1 MARDQGVKAPAAGGQ
16 SRSARTP
23 AVKPAAAA
31 PAAAAATAPAPRR
44 RTSPSQFVQEVRVEA
59 RKISW
64 PSWKETWITSVMV
77 FIMVA
82 LTAVFFSVVDGSLNF
97 LMQQFLKLAV

>member
-1 MARDQGVKAPAAGGQ
+1 MAKDQGVKAPAASGQ

-23 AVKPAAAA
+23 AVKSAAA
-31 PAAAAATAPAPRR
+31 PAAAAAATPAPRR
-44 RTSPSQFVQEVRVEA
+44 RTTPQQFAQEVRVEA

-64 PSWKETWITSVMV
+64 PAWKETWITSVMV
-77 FIMVA
+77 LIMVA
-82 LTAVFFSVVDGSLNF
+82 ATAIFFSLVDGSLNF

>member
-31 PAAAAATAPAPRR
+31 AVTPAPAPRR
-44 RTSPSQFVQEVRVEA
+44 RTSPSQFAREVRVEA

-64 PSWKETWITSVMV
+64 PAWKETWITSVMV
-77 FIMVA
+77 LIMVA
-82 LTAVFFSVVDGSLNF
+82 GTAIFFSLVDGGLNF